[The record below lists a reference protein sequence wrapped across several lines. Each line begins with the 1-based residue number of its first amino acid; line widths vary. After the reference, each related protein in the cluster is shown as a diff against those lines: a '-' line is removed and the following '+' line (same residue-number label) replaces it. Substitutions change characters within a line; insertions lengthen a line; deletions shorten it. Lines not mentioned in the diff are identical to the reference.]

1 MAAPVPFSGPQAVP
15 APDAHLGAP
24 RVVQT
29 LVFVRGMHIKAEV
42 GIYDQEHG
50 RTQPLICDVELTLD
64 AHGFEHIT
72 DTVNYETILARAQ
85 AIAAE
90 GHLKLVETFAERL
103 AFACFD
109 DPRTTRVRVRVE
121 KPEALA
127 PDAEAAGVE
136 LVVSRP

>member
-1 MAAPVPFSGPQAVP
+1 LTPAVAAPLPFSGPQP
-15 APDAHLGAP
+15 IPSPEAP

-29 LVFVRGMHIKAEV
+29 LVFVRGMHIQAEI

-64 AHGFEHIT
+64 AQGFEHIT

-109 DPRTTRVRVRVE
+109 DPRTTKVRVRVE

-136 LVVSRP
+136 LVVARP